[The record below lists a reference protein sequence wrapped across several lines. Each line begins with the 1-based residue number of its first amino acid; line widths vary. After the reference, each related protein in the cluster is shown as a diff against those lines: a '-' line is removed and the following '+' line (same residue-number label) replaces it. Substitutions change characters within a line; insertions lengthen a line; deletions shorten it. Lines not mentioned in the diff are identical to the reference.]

1 MIEIIGSG
9 FGRTGTIS
17 TWTALTKLGFGPVF
31 HNMTFSDR
39 PELALRILDFANGA
53 ADSWPDILDGFR
65 ACLDF
70 PCCLFWRDIL
80 NAFPE
85 AKVLHTTRD
94 PDDWYDS
101 IRATIFELIWGEKAD
116 EVANHSATIMNK
128 ELMLRRTFDMKMDDR
143 AHCTEIFRRHQQ
155 DVIAAVPE
163 EKLLVFDV
171 REGWDPICN
180 FLGVPAPDD
189 DFPRTNTKEEL
200 RRAWEME

>member
-17 TWTALTKLGFGPVF
+17 TWMALTKLGFGPVF

-39 PELALRILDFANGA
+39 PELPPRILNFANGA
-53 ADSWPDILDGFR
+53 EDAWPDILEGFR

-70 PCCLFWRDIL
+70 PCCLFWQDIL
-80 NAFPE
+80 DAFPE
-85 AKVLHTTRD
+85 AKVIHTTRD
-94 PDDWYDS
+94 PDEWYDS

-116 EVANHSATIMNK
+116 EVANHPATIMNK

-163 EKLLVFDV
+163 EKLLVFAV
-171 REGWDPICN
+171 REGWDPLCN
-180 FLGVPAPDD
+180 FLGMPVPDD
-189 DFPRTNTKEEL
+189 DFPRTNSKEEL
-200 RRAWEME
+200 RRDWELE